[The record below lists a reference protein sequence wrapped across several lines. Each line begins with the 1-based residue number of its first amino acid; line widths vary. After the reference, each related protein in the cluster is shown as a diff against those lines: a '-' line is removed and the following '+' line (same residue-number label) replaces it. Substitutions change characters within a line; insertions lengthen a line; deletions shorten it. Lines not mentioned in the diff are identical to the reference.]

1 MTTVLVF
8 FFILAAMTMIG
19 AVGTVTARN
28 VVHAALFLILSLLAV
43 SGLFV
48 LLLAE
53 FLAIVQVLIY
63 GGAITILLLFALM
76 LTRARESALKLDN
89 NQRVLAFLA
98 TGAVFAALTVIFLM
112 SDWPGP
118 VEDPQRPGF
127 TGNIGG
133 VVPAVGHTVRNR
145 VDSAACGSDRG
156 DSDLA
161 PGARGVGA

>member
-1 MTTVLVF
+1 M
-8 FFILAAMTMIG
+8 
-19 AVGTVTARN
+19 
-28 VVHAALFLILSLLAV
+28 
-43 SGLFV
+43 
-48 LLLAE
+48 
-53 FLAIVQVLIY
+53 
-63 GGAITILLLFALM
+63 LLFALM

-127 TGNIGG
+127 TAISEVLFQQWAIPFEIASIVLLVALIGAI
-133 VVPAVGHTVRNR
+133 VISR
-145 VDSAACGSDRG
+145 
-156 DSDLA
+156 

>member
-28 VVHAALFLILSLLAV
+28 VVHAALLLILSLLAV
-43 SGLFV
+43 AGLFV

-76 LTRARESALKLDN
+76 LTRARETGLKLDN
-89 NQRVLAFLA
+89 NQRVLALLA
-98 TGAVFAALTVIFLM
+98 TGGVFAALTVIFLM

-127 TGNIGG
+127 TDISEVLFQQWAIPFEIASIVLLVALIGAI
-133 VVPAVGHTVRNR
+133 VISR
-145 VDSAACGSDRG
+145 
-156 DSDLA
+156 
-161 PGARGVGA
+161 PGPEE

>member
-19 AVGTVTARN
+19 AIGTVTARN

-43 SGLFV
+43 AGLFV

-76 LTRARESALKLDN
+76 LTRARETSLRLDN
-89 NQRVLAFLA
+89 NQRVIAFLA
-98 TGAVFAALTVIFLM
+98 TGAIFAALTVIFLL
-112 SDWPGP
+112 SEWP
-118 VEDPQRPGF
+118 DPIQDPERPGF
-127 TGNIGG
+127 TGISQVLFQQWAIPFEVASLVLLIALIGAI
-133 VVPAVGHTVRNR
+133 VISR
-145 VDSAACGSDRG
+145 
-156 DSDLA
+156 
-161 PGARGVGA
+161 PGPEE

>member
-19 AVGTVTARN
+19 AVGTVAARN
-28 VVHAALFLILSLLAV
+28 VVHAALFLILSLMAV
-43 SGLFV
+43 AGLFV

-76 LTRARESALKLDN
+76 LTRARETSLKLDN

-98 TGAVFAALTVIFLM
+98 TGAVFAALTAIFLM

-127 TGNIGG
+127 IAISEVLFQQWAIPFEIASIVLLVALIGAI
-133 VVPAVGHTVRNR
+133 VISR
-145 VDSAACGSDRG
+145 
-156 DSDLA
+156 
-161 PGARGVGA
+161 PGPEE

>member
-19 AVGTVTARN
+19 AVGTVAARN

-76 LTRARESALKLDN
+76 LTRA
-89 NQRVLAFLA
+89 
-98 TGAVFAALTVIFLM
+98 
-112 SDWPGP
+112 
-118 VEDPQRPGF
+118 
-127 TGNIGG
+127 
-133 VVPAVGHTVRNR
+133 
-145 VDSAACGSDRG
+145 GSR
-156 DSDLA
+156 
-161 PGARGVGA
+161 R

>member
-19 AVGTVTARN
+19 AVGTVAARN
-28 VVHAALFLILSLLAV
+28 VVHAALFLILSLMAV
-43 SGLFV
+43 AGLFV

-76 LTRARESALKLDN
+76 LTRARETSLKLDN

-98 TGAVFAALTVIFLM
+98 TGAVFAALTAIFLM

-127 TGNIGG
+127 IAISEVLFQQWAIPFEIASLVLLVALIGAI
-133 VVPAVGHTVRNR
+133 VISR
-145 VDSAACGSDRG
+145 
-156 DSDLA
+156 
-161 PGARGVGA
+161 PGPEE